1 MMLWKLACAVLAVGV
16 ALATLPGEVSA
27 QQAGA
32 RPQLAGASARPAP
45 VRARDLMTPQERQAY
60 RAAMRAA
67 RNNAARQDQI
77 RTRMRE
83 TLQQRAAAKGAVLA
97 EPAFARPTV
106 KGKEAA
112 NPERHPAP
120 PPRAP

>member
-60 RAAMRAA
+60 TQGPGNVRL
-67 RNNAARQDQI
+67 QI
-77 RTRMRE
+77 RSADDGSGIKKVR
-83 TLQQRAAAKGAVLA
+83 Q
-97 EPAFARPTV
+97 
-106 KGKEAA
+106 
-112 NPERHPAP
+112 NPVH
-120 PPRAP
+120 